1 MSQFNFYDHT
11 KVILSSQALVVTHI
25 GKDNDLT
32 RMSLSEL
39 MEQSLNPPEDPVKA
53 KFITRL
59 VDKVKYTR
67 EILLSINSKTA
78 GGDVES
84 KGEGEGQE

>member
-1 MSQFNFYDHT
+1 
-11 KVILSSQALVVTHI
+11 
-25 GKDNDLT
+25 
-32 RMSLSEL
+32 

-53 KFITRL
+53 KFIIRL